1 MRSLF
6 RACRILGRTGVL
18 RGALICY
25 PLFFLPCLAVL
36 IAVLGP
42 QPRLLPMLVLFAVLA
57 IAAAVLAARP
67 DRQPDA
73 LEREPSSCPDRS
85 GPPRPRG
92 GGGDGA
98 DRPDEAPARGEHFD
112 VPDVPAGLAPPVAQ
126 WTPRPLDVRLRA
138 RPPAWTTPE
147 PQPLP
152 PPPAPLLR
160 TTALADL
167 DGPTPPPNRGR
178 LLPGTRV
185 ALASLAD
192 LEDAPTV
199 PSIQVLRAVLA
210 LVLALPL
217 ASGCATVEPVK
228 RTTEYQAP
236 GVYAVT
242 LVYPGLR
249 VQEASLLLTTFC
261 QGEADRLGCRSA
273 SVGSA
278 KEEVAPPKEGSP
290 EGTPPK
296 ETTVIT
302 GTLQCGPSTGAAA
315 GGQP

>member
-1 MRSLF
+1 MSLAGICAVSWAAEIKVVGRFDPFQRTSDELTKLVPVTVRVNAAPPAVAELGMRLI
-6 RACRILGRTGVL
+6 RV
-18 RGALICY
+18 GA
-25 PLFFLPCLAVL
+25 
-36 IAVLGP
+36 
-42 QPRLLPMLVLFAVLA
+42 
-57 IAAAVLAARP
+57 
-67 DRQPDA
+67 
-73 LEREPSSCPDRS
+73 
-85 GPPRPRG
+85 G
-92 GGGDGA
+92 GGGCVIVNG
-98 DRPDEAPARGEHFD
+98 RGFE
-112 VPDVPAGLAPPVAQ
+112 L
-126 WTPRPLDVRLRA
+126 
-138 RPPAWTTPE
+138 
-147 PQPLP
+147 

-160 TTALADL
+160 TTALAAL
-167 DGPTPPPNRGR
+167 DGPTPPPNQGR

-199 PSIQVLRAVLA
+199 PSILRAVLA